1 MQINTELLALVIG
14 VVALISPVV
23 TSLINCYFQFKVKKI
38 DKEEQVFNSK
48 IKHIE
53 DIFIGYLSSVGK
65 VVATSTFG
73 DLADYG
79 KYYPLILLYIPVDKR
94 DVFQNLDADILVD
107 RNIQGVNNKYNQ
119 VVDIIDSEL
128 QKLYKANR

>member
-53 DIFIGYLSSVGK
+53 DIFIG
-65 VVATSTFG
+65 
-73 DLADYG
+73 
-79 KYYPLILLYIPVDKR
+79 
-94 DVFQNLDADILVD
+94 
-107 RNIQGVNNKYNQ
+107 
-119 VVDIIDSEL
+119 
-128 QKLYKANR
+128 